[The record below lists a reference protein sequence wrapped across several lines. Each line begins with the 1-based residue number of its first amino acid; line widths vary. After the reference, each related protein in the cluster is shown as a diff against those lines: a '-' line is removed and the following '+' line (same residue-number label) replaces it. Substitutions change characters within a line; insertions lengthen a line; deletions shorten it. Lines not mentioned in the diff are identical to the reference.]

1 MNTKEFAKNCGV
13 EKRTLFYYD
22 EIGLLKPV
30 RVRENGYRE
39 YSEMQIVTMETI
51 KLLQSAG
58 LSLAEIKEVLSN
70 EVPGKNIEI
79 INECEQRVLEKIRHL
94 SDGRNYIRHRMALR
108 ESYMKNIGNV
118 LFTEHMSEKKLAIL
132 KLEYRPHMQVG
143 YRSVGHYLGVAEDP
157 ETLRPKYFF
166 KYAREDDMETVIF
179 PEGEYICKFVKSNE
193 AVFIPSL
200 ITEFKGSLSER
211 KIETTGLMYIEDLPN
226 WLIDNS
232 SRVILRLSARLR

>member
-1 MNTKEFAKNCGV
+1 MNTKEFAKTCGV

-39 YSEMQIVTMETI
+39 YSEMQLVTMETI

-70 EVPGKNIEI
+70 EIPGKNIEI
-79 INECEQRVLEKIRHL
+79 INECEKRVQEKIRHL
-94 SDGRNYIRHRMALR
+94 SDGRNYLIHRMALR
-108 ESYMKNIGNV
+108 ESYMKNIGRE
-118 LFTEHMSEKKLAIL
+118 LFVEYMEERKLAIL

-166 KYAREDDMETVIF
+166 KYALEDDKETAVF
-179 PEGEYICKFVKSNE
+179 PEGKYICKFVKNNE
-193 AVFIPSL
+193 GIFIPP
-200 ITEFKGSLSER
+200 IIMEFENMLR
-211 KIETTGLMYIEDLPN
+211 KQEIETTGLIYIEDLPN
-226 WLIDNS
+226 WLVDNS
-232 SRVILRLSARLR
+232 SRVILRISAKLK